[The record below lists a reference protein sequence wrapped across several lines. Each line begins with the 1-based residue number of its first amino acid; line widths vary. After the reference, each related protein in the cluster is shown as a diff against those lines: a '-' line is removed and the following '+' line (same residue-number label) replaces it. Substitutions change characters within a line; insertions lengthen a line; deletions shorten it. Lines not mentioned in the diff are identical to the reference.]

1 MKAGI
6 VSLILVTAVAAGVR
20 GQSGAVPLDTLFMND
35 AGQTKR
41 KARVVSADEKFF
53 KIETPLGGGAVATVS
68 VPRADV
74 SRIEFAPNERL
85 HQLLENATLEDVG
98 GLEGLWTRWRPFI
111 GVPKSPAGRIVN
123 VYTDLLLRSDD
134 PQKARKA
141 REILDEVSTELWD
154 EQEMLTAR
162 QNQLRAMV
170 ATGDAAAAIEEAKE
184 LADVSDNPAVLI
196 EAKYILA
203 VAAHETLLTLI
214 KNNPRWEEDVNV
226 RPERARLVNESVDLY
241 LYPYLFYGSE
251 TDAAA
256 RGLWGAIEI
265 YEFVG
270 DSENALESARD
281 IEALYPDTT
290 YAPRA
295 AEIVAKLS
303 PPETETEKESNDES
317 KTEEKS

>member
-1 MKAGI
+1 MRGTHNDARPLGWKPNGTGWKP
-6 VSLILVTAVAAGVR
+6 VLPMLIALALGGGLS
-20 GQSGAVPLDTLFMND
+20 GQGDSAPLDTLFMND

-41 KARVVSADEKFF
+41 TARVLGADEKFF
-53 KIETPLGGGAVATVS
+53 KIETSLGAGAVATVS

-85 HQLLENATLEDVG
+85 DQLLENATVG
-98 GLEGLWTRWRPFI
+98 DTDGLEQLWTRWQPFV

-134 PQKARKA
+134 EAKA
-141 REILDEVSTELWD
+141 REARTILEEVSTELWD
-154 EQEMLTAR
+154 EEERLTAR

-170 ATGDAAAAIEEAKE
+170 ATGDAAAAIEEAQE
-184 LADVSDNPAVLI
+184 LAKVSDDPAVLI

-203 VAAHETLLTLI
+203 TAAHETLLTLI
-214 KNNPRWEEDVNV
+214 QNNPRWEEDVNV
-226 RPERARLVNESVDLY
+226 RPERARLVNESLDLY

-281 IEALYPDTT
+281 IEALYPETT
-290 YAPRA
+290 
-295 AEIVAKLS
+295 
-303 PPETETEKESNDES
+303 
-317 KTEEKS
+317 